1 MSWAEVKKINSNLSK
16 PLDEILND
24 STSGLSAIKN
34 LATDIKD
41 NTDSLSVFK
50 LFLSSSTSGTP
61 TTSTPLTLSISGA
74 GKLYGMTIYIPVIKS
89 DNTSVKTQVII
100 TIDNQTILDY
110 SVHGST
116 SSSTSGTYGY
126 LLFSARETL
135 LITRGDNANEYYG
148 LVTLSHNFLDSRK
161 GRVRLQMFSPAYTDT
176 VSPGDFG
183 RLSCLTNAIPFN
195 NCTVQVKAKYE
206 SLSSSATINALY
218 TLD

>member
-24 STSGLSAIKN
+24 STSGLGAIKN

-41 NTDSLSVFK
+41 NTDSLSVLK

-89 DNTSVKTQVII
+89 DNTSVKTQVKI

-116 SSSTSGTYGY
+116 ANVTYNTWGH

-135 LITRGDNANEYYG
+135 VITRGDNANEYYG
-148 LVTLSHNFLDSRK
+148 LVTRPHNFLDSRD
-161 GRVRLQMFSPAYTDT
+161 GRARLQIFSPAYTET
-176 VSPGDFG
+176 VSPGGFG
-183 RLSCLTNAIPFN
+183 RLACLTNSIPFN
-195 NCTVQVKAKYE
+195 NCTVQVKAIYE
-206 SLSSSATINALY
+206 SLTSDATINALY

>member
-24 STSGLSAIKN
+24 PTSGLVAIKN

-41 NTDSLSVFK
+41 NTDSLSVLK
-50 LFLSSSTSGTP
+50 LFLSSSTNGTP
-61 TTSTPLTLSISGA
+61 TTSTPITLSISGA

-116 SSSTSGTYGY
+116 STSTSNTTGY

-135 LITRGDNANEYYG
+135 ITTDGGNANEYYG
-148 LVTLSHNFLDSRK
+148 LVTCPHNFLDSRD
-161 GRVRLQMFSPAYTDT
+161 GRTMLQIFSPAYTET
-176 VSPGDFG
+176 VSPGRFG
-183 RLSCLTNAIPFN
+183 RLTCLTNAIPFN
-195 NCTVQVKAKYE
+195 SCTVQVKAKYE
-206 SLSSSATINALY
+206 SLTSDAKIQALY

>member
-24 STSGLSAIKN
+24 STSGLGAIKN

-41 NTDSLSVFK
+41 NTDSLSVLK

-61 TTSTPLTLSISGA
+61 TTSTPLTLSISGT

-89 DNTSVKTQVII
+89 DNTSVKTQVKI

-116 SSSTSGTYGY
+116 ANVTYNTWGY

-135 LITRGDNANEYYG
+135 IVTRGDDANEYYG
-148 LVTLSHNFLDSRK
+148 LVTRPHNFLDSRD
-161 GRVRLQMFSPAYTDT
+161 GRARLQIFSPAYTET

-183 RLSCLTNAIPFN
+183 RLACLTNSIPFN
-195 NCTVQVKAKYE
+195 NCTVQVKAIYE
-206 SLSSSATINALY
+206 SLTSNASISAVY